1 MVSAENVTE
10 QTEGIAAVVRSQIFD
25 LTLDK
30 ARELI
35 NHGLEHVVVELVQ
48 DAKVLHSI
56 VLIAPL
62 LISRVVG
69 HC

>member
-10 QTEGIAAVVRSQIFD
+10 QTESVAAVVGSQILD
-25 LTLDK
+25 LTLNK
-30 ARELI
+30 AGELV
-35 NHGLEHVVVELVQ
+35 NDGLEHVVVELVQ